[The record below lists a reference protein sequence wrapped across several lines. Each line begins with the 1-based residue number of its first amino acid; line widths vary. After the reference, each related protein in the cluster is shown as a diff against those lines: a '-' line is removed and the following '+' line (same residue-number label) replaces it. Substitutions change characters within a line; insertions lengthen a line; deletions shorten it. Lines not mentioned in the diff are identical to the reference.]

1 MGPCRQ
7 VVVRAPKEAGKA
19 AFFFLEEILGIIDQ
33 VLLRHSNKAQ
43 KDHFAFCLF
52 PICNFVIFHF
62 AITRCWWKCPPG
74 CP

>member
-33 VLLRHSNKAQ
+33 VLLCHSNKAQ

-52 PICNFVIFHF
+52 SNL
-62 AITRCWWKCPPG
+62 
-74 CP
+74 